1 MPGEPQPR
9 PPTAPAASATGPSR
23 TPSRHTTLRAI
34 RTLTAAY
41 LALSILTLGV
51 AVLLRNDHTLVTD
64 VVWVRATIVA
74 VSACLTFAFAVS
86 AARGSR
92 RGLLRLRIVTA
103 IMTVAI
109 VVIVV
114 IPGFLPSWVRIEQ
127 GVCGALLLAV
137 VVLASRR

>member
-1 MPGEPQPR
+1 M
-9 PPTAPAASATGPSR
+9 
-23 TPSRHTTLRAI
+23 